1 MLRAGPT
8 PLPVILS
15 KAVMRDS
22 PADPIPHAAAED
34 LLIDV
39 EDVAAPAPPR
49 HPLLVAGAL
58 VLIALNL
65 RPALSSLG
73 TVLAELTRDT
83 GISASAASVLTTAPV
98 VCLGVFGLT
107 APGLARRFGSERTI
121 LALLGVLAAGIAL
134 RSVPVFTAQVAAAVM
149 AGAGI
154 GIVGAL
160 LPGLVK
166 RDFPDRAALMTGV
179 YTMALCA
186 GAAVAA
192 GATVPLAQALDGW
205 PLGLAFWA
213 LPALVAAVAWLLHL
227 PDARARRAHVPWEVR
242 GLWRDPLAWQ
252 VTLFMGL
259 QSSLAYVVFAWL
271 APILR
276 DRGLDPM
283 GAGFV
288 VSGSILVQ
296 LITALT
302 APIVA
307 GRRRHQGG
315 VVLVMLSLTVS
326 GLLGCLYAPMDTVW
340 LWAVL
345 VGLGQG
351 GSFAVGLTLIVLRA
365 GDPHV
370 AASLSSMAQSVGY
383 SLAACGP
390 LVVGLLHDRTGGWE
404 LSGPLFVVVTLAAGV
419 FGWLAGRPLHVRVV
433 SRPL

>member
-1 MLRAGPT
+1 
-8 PLPVILS
+8 
-15 KAVMRDS
+15 MRDIPDEPVPPS
-22 PADPIPHAAAED
+22 LADD

-39 EDVAAPAPPR
+39 EDGAIPERPR
-49 HPLLVAGAL
+49 HPLLIAAAL

-73 TVLAELTRDT
+73 PVLAEVVRDT
-83 GISASAASVLTTAPV
+83 GVSASSASILTTVPV
-98 VCLGVFGLT
+98 VCLGVFGLA
-107 APGLARRFGSERTI
+107 APGLARRFGSERVI
-121 LALLGVLAAGIAL
+121 LAMLAVLAAGIAL
-134 RSVPVFTAQVAAAVM
+134 RAVPAFAAQVAAALV

-154 GIVGAL
+154 GVVGAL

-166 RDFPDRAALMTGV
+166 RDFPERAALMTGV
-179 YTMALCA
+179 YTMALCG
-186 GAAVAA
+186 GAALAA
-192 GATVPLAQALDGW
+192 GSIVPLSHALGGW
-205 PLGLAFWA
+205 PPALASWA
-213 LPALVAAVAWLLHL
+213 LPALVAAAVWLSGL
-227 PDARARRAHVPWEVR
+227 PDAGAHHAHGRWEVR

-276 DRGLDPM
+276 DRGLDPVT
-283 GAGFV
+283 AGFV
-288 VSGSILVQ
+288 VSSSILVQ

-315 VVLVMLSLTVS
+315 VVLVVLALTLV
-326 GLLGCLYAPMDTVW
+326 GLLGCLYAPIGSVW

-351 GSFAVGLTLIVLRA
+351 GSFALGLTLIVLRA

-370 AASLSSMAQSVGY
+370 AAALSSMAQSVGY
-383 SLAACGP
+383 TLASCGP
-390 LVVGLLHDRTGGWE
+390 LLVGLLHDRTGGWG
-404 LSGPLFVVVTLAAGV
+404 LSGVLFTVVVAAAAV
-419 FGWLAGRPLHVRVV
+419 FGVLAGRPLHVRVV
-433 SRPL
+433 SRPV

>member
-1 MLRAGPT
+1 
-8 PLPVILS
+8 
-15 KAVMRDS
+15 MRDF
-22 PADPIPHAAAED
+22 PAEPNPPTLAGE
-34 LLIDV
+34 LLIDT
-39 EDVAAPAPPR
+39 EDDTPAPAPLR
-49 HPLLVAGAL
+49 HPVLVACAL

-73 TVLAELTRDT
+73 PVLAEVVRDT
-83 GISASAASVLTTAPV
+83 GISAATASVLTTAPV
-98 VCLGVFGLT
+98 VCLGLFGLM
-107 APGLARRFGSERTI
+107 APGLARRWGAERTI
-121 LALLGVLAAGIAL
+121 LGVMLIQAAGIAL
-134 RSVPVFTAQVAAAVM
+134 RGVPVFAVQFVAALI

-154 GIVGAL
+154 GIIGAL

-179 YTMALCA
+179 YTMALCG

-192 GATVPLAQALDGW
+192 GATVPLEQALGGW
-205 PLGLAFWA
+205 PLALAFWA
-213 LPALVAAVAWLLHL
+213 VPALVAAVAWL
-227 PDARARRAHVPWEVR
+227 PQVPSAAARRAHVPWEVR

-283 GAGFV
+283 TAGLV
-288 VSGSILVQ
+288 LSCSILVQ

-315 VVLVMLSLTVS
+315 VVLVMLGLTLA
-326 GLLGCLYAPMDTVW
+326 GMLGCLLAPLGTVW

-345 VGLGQG
+345 LGLGQG
-351 GSFAVGLTLIVLRA
+351 GTFAVALMLIVLRA
-365 GDPHV
+365 GDTHV
-370 AASLSSMAQSVGY
+370 ASHLSSMAQSIGY
-383 SLAACGP
+383 SLAAAGP

-404 LSGPLFVVVTLAAGV
+404 VSGVLFVAVVLAAAG
-419 FGWLAGRPLHVRVV
+419 FGMLAGRPLHVRVV
-433 SRPL
+433 SRPR